1 MDMDFFMPTFKNPDM
16 LSLRKQL
23 RKQKVGN

>member
-1 MDMDFFMPTFKNPDM
+1 MDMDFFMTTFKNPDM
-16 LSLRKQL
+16 LSLRKQF